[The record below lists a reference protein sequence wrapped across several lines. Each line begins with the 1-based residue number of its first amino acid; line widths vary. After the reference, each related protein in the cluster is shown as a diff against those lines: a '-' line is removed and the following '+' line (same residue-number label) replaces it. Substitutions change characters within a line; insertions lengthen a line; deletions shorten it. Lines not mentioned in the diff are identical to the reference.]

1 MSRSSH
7 TSIRPRADLPRPFRA
22 ALAALLV
29 LSVVACA
36 QLALIPWT
44 PLLSIALASRGDD
57 HRDVEVIADL
67 QKKEDWRG
75 LSQLAQQHVAK
86 DPNRSNWWIVLGY
99 AQMRLGEQAQ
109 AIEAFSR
116 AVQWAP
122 EDIDGWNMLGEAQRL
137 AKKPE
142 VAIQTLDRA
151 SSIDP
156 RSPVTRYLLGQA
168 YSDTGR
174 HLRAAEAYRASLQL
188 EPGFAEAWFGLGY
201 SLVQLGEKKD
211 VPPII
216 AKLKELNPALAG
228 ELTRI
233 LSGNK

>member
-7 TSIRPRADLPRPFRA
+7 TSTRPGADLRLFRA
-22 ALAALLV
+22 ARIALLI
-29 LSVVACA
+29 LSVAACA

-57 HRDVEVIADL
+57 NRDAELIAGL

-75 LSQLAQQHVAK
+75 LTQVAQQHVAK

-137 AKKPE
+137 AKQPE

-156 RSPVTRYLLGQA
+156 RSPITRYLLGQA
-168 YSDTGR
+168 FSDTGR
-174 HLRAAEAYRASLQL
+174 HLRAVEAYRASLQI
-188 EPGFAEAWFGLGY
+188 EPGFAQAWFGLGT
-201 SLVQLGEKKD
+201 SLVQLGEKQD
-211 VPPII
+211 VPAII
-216 AKLKELNPALAG
+216 AKLKDLNPQLAS
-228 ELTRI
+228 ELARN